1 MHALIFGAGNI
12 GRSFIGQL
20 FATAGYAVT
29 FVDVNETLVAELNRQ
44 GRYRL
49 EVRGSEPRDI
59 WVEGVSAVDGRD
71 RDRVA
76 EALAT
81 TDIAATAVGSGALRH
96 VFPVLA
102 EGLVRRRAAGRG
114 ALDILI
120 CENLRQAADAF
131 RVGLRE
137 HLPADFPL
145 DEFVGL
151 VETSVG
157 KMVPI
162 LPEAVKQQ
170 DPLVVWAEAYNTL
183 PVDAR
188 AFRNPI
194 PAVPG
199 LDPKQNMTAYVER
212 KSFIHNLGHAA
223 CAYLGHLVDPSAE
236 YLWQVVERPEVRAA
250 AKRAMLESGR
260 ALIRRFPDEF
270 TEANQEEH
278 IEDLLTRFAN
288 RALGDT
294 IYRVGRDLPRKLS
307 RDDRLIGA
315 LRMDRAQGLPAPA
328 TTLACAAAFFFRAT
342 DEQGA
347 PFPADAQFQRDLAT
361 HGLDWA
367 LTEVCGLDAEQ
378 EAALRADLTRGYEYL
393 AARPADWLTAGL
405 A

>member
-1 MHALIFGAGNI
+1 M
-12 GRSFIGQL
+12 
-20 FATAGYAVT
+20 
-29 FVDVNETLVAELNRQ
+29 
-44 GRYRL
+44 
-49 EVRGSEPRDI
+49 
-59 WVEGVSAVDGRD
+59 
-71 RDRVA
+71 
-76 EALAT
+76 
-81 TDIAATAVGSGALRH
+81 
-96 VFPVLA
+96 
-102 EGLVRRRAAGRG
+102 RRRAAGRG

-120 CENLRQAADAF
+120 CENLRQAAEAF

-236 YLWQVVERPEVRAA
+236 YLWQVVERPGGPRAPRSGRCWSRAA
-250 AKRAMLESGR
+250 

-315 LRMDRAQGLPAPA
+315 LRMDRGRTSRPPPPLSPAPRPSSSA
-328 TTLACAAAFFFRAT
+328 RRTSR
-342 DEQGA
+342 
-347 PFPADAQFQRDLAT
+347 
-361 HGLDWA
+361 
-367 LTEVCGLDAEQ
+367 
-378 EAALRADLTRGYEYL
+378 
-393 AARPADWLTAGL
+393 ARPSQPMRNSSAIWPPGAWTGPSPKSAASTPSRRPRCAPTSRG
-405 A
+405 ATSTWRPVRRTG